1 MNFRQLELFI
11 AISDTGSFS
20 RGAEAVLL
28 TQSTVSQ
35 HMAALENELGTELF
49 DRLGRG
55 VVLTAGGEKFL
66 VHARRILAE
75 RDILRQSMASFQ
87 GLENTLLKIGASNIP
102 ANYLIPPVLPALK
115 QKHPGITITM
125 LTGDSREMIAFLE
138 KAEIELA
145 VVGSCLSTK
154 KVEFFPLVADSLVL
168 IVGSN
173 HRWANRDS
181 LSLAELIS
189 EPFVVREEGSGSGQA
204 LYDALSHRGLNPAE
218 LTVGARLGS
227 NEAVLQ
233 AVAEGFGCAFV
244 SELSVSR
251 NLGAGE
257 LCKINLDGLTVDRQ
271 IWLANLKSR
280 SLSPACQ
287 AFKEVLTKFYY

>member
-1 MNFRQLELFI
+1 VNFRQLELFI
-11 AISDTGSFS
+11 AITETGSFS

-55 VVLTAGGEKFL
+55 VVLTAGGKKFL

-75 RDILRQSMASFQ
+75 RDVLRQSMASFQ
-87 GLENTLLKIGASNIP
+87 GLENTLLKIGASNVP

-115 QKHPGITITM
+115 QKHPGITLTM
-125 LTGDSREMIAFLE
+125 LTGDSREMIACLE
-138 KAEIELA
+138 KSEIELA
-145 VVGSCLSTK
+145 VVGSYLSTK
-154 KVEFFPLVADSLVL
+154 KIEFTPLIADSLTL
-168 IVGSN
+168 IVGPN
-173 HRWANRDS
+173 HRWAKRDS

-189 EPFVVREEGSGSGQA
+189 EPCVVREEGSGSGQA
-204 LYDALSHRGLNPAE
+204 LHDALSHRGLNPEE
-218 LTVGARLGS
+218 LTIGARLGS

-233 AVAEGFGCAFV
+233 AIAEGFGCAFV
-244 SELSVSR
+244 SELSVNH

-257 LCKINLDGLTVDRQ
+257 ICKVKVDGLTVDRQ
-271 IWLANLKSR
+271 IWLATLKSR
-280 SLSPACQ
+280 SQSPAAK
-287 AFKEVLTKFYY
+287 AFKEVLMKFYD